1 MVKLS
6 TKTVDSKGRLTLGTR
21 FANRT
26 VIVRAIDETEV
37 VITLASVIPEREA
50 WLFMNQKAKGLVA
63 AGLDQ
68 AAAGRFSDS
77 PPSLDA
83 DAELAARIEGDE

>member
-50 WLFMNQKAKGLVA
+50 WLYKNQKAKTLVA
-63 AGLDQ
+63 VGLEQ

-77 PPSLDA
+77 PPALDA